1 MSVELP
7 KEAYQ
12 EAIASLQRYAKENLQ
27 DELGEKLGNI
37 AAAGLL
43 EFFLE
48 EVGPLVYNRAV
59 ADVQERLQMRVA
71 ELDIEIHEDEF
82 QYWPRRL
89 RPGKP
94 RR

>member
-1 MSVELP
+1 MSIELP
-7 KEAYQ
+7 KETYQ
-12 EAIASLQRYAKENLQ
+12 EAITSLQRYARENI
-27 DELGEKLGNI
+27 DEAPGEMGNI

-43 EFFLE
+43 DFFLE
-48 EVGPLVYNRAV
+48 EIAPLVYNRAV
-59 ADVQERLQMRVA
+59 ADVQERMQMRVA